1 MDKVKVVGFSMVK
14 PASPTPSSTIWL
26 SNLDLFA
33 AWYHVPTIYF
43 FRPAAS
49 IATPSATDLKLSLSR
64 VLVPYYAFAGRFTR
78 SPDGRREIKC
88 TAEGAYFAEAVSEL
102 SLDEFG
108 VYTPSVENCRLL
120 VPAHGS
126 NPSDKNEESTPIL
139 LVQLTTFRCGGVC
152 LAIALSHK
160 AADGI
165 SALSFTC
172 AWAAATRKP
181 TQPIPDPSF
190 DHTPLTAR
198 SPPTVR
204 FSHPEFDLRPRPT
217 APKPASFAYLY
228 LKKAQLRALKA
239 SIGGEYSSY
248 EAVAGHIWRCICLA
262 RGPAQPDEEVRL
274 LMTADVRKRL
284 RPPLTEGYVGNAIIP
299 TVAVAKAADLVEA
312 IPAARIREAI
322 VKLNND
328 YLRSSLDF
336 LEMQEDKRGL
346 SRSAGNFAATDVS
359 VTSWMQLPID
369 DVDFGWGRTEYFGMA
384 AFTYARQCCVM
395 KTPNGG
401 VKVGISL
408 ETEYMEGFKELFHGL
423 VPAQETVHALA
434 NGS

>member
-1 MDKVKVVGFSMVK
+1 M
-14 PASPTPSSTIWL
+14 
-26 SNLDLFA
+26 
-33 AWYHVPTIYF
+33 H
-43 FRPAAS
+43 
-49 IATPSATDLKLSLSR
+49 
-64 VLVPYYAFAGRFTR
+64 
-78 SPDGRREIKC
+78 RR
-88 TAEGAYFAEAVSEL
+88 GAYFAEAVSEL

-126 NPSDKNEESTPIL
+126 NPSDKNEKSTPIL

-152 LAIALSHK
+152 LAVALSHQ

-172 AWAAATRKP
+172 AWAAETRNP

-204 FSHPEFDLRPRPT
+204 FSHPEFDLRPRPA
-217 APKPASFAYLY
+217 APKPVSFAYLY
-228 LKKAQLRALKA
+228 LKTAQLRALKA

-299 TVAVAKAADLVEA
+299 TVVVAKAADLVEA

-336 LEMQEDKRGL
+336 LEMQEDKQRL

-359 VTSWMQLPID
+359 VTSWIQLPFD
-369 DVDFGWGRTEYFGMA
+369 DVDFGWGRTEYVGMA
-384 AFTYARQCCVM
+384 AFTYARQCTVM
-395 KTPNGG
+395 KTPTAASRWVSRWRRSTWKALRSCSMALCLHRKPSMLWLMEVDDRSIMCMICPSVSECTFNG
-401 VKVGISL
+401 L
-408 ETEYMEGFKELFHGL
+408 L
-423 VPAQETVHALA
+423 
-434 NGS
+434 